1 MRVKFWTYTYRDRWQ
16 YGFIV
21 RYVPSP
27 FGDYAE
33 IAPDAGGR
41 VYLYRHA
48 VEGWEPLW
56 VR

>member
-1 MRVKFWTYTYRDRWQ
+1 MRVRFWTWQYHDWQ
-16 YGFIV
+16 YGWIV
-21 RYVPSP
+21 RYIADE

-41 VYLYRHA
+41 VFLYRHA

-56 VR
+56 VQ